1 MEPTLLI
8 WPLLIHGFVTLLLFL
23 PMSRVRRRLIAQ
35 GKVKASAFRLVDGE
49 PEESRKF
56 SNAIRNQNETG
67 LLYYAGILVAFVTG
81 NATGLIVGLAWL
93 FLALK
98 LAHVA
103 VHATVNKLRYR
114 FPLFTAAL
122 VTLAALWLALAARL
136 AHLI

>member
-1 MEPTLLI
+1 
-8 WPLLIHGFVTLLLFL
+8 VTLLLFL

>member
-1 MEPTLLI
+1 LEPTLLI
-8 WPLLIHGFVTLLLFL
+8 WPLLIHGFVTLFLFL

-56 SNAIRNQNETG
+56 SNALRNQNETG
-67 LLYYAGILVAFVTG
+67 LLYYAGLLVAFVTG

-122 VTLAALWLALAARL
+122 VTLVALWLALAARL

>member
-1 MEPTLLI
+1 LEPTLLI